1 MKFAAFK
8 MKKTSEDKN
17 SLSFLQHLEELRWHL
32 VRSIIAIGVFA
43 IVAFSNPNI
52 IFDRIILGLTKPD
65 FFSYRAICW
74 FTSKWSSGVF
84 CFDSMPFEI
93 INMKMAGQFSMHI
106 WVSFVAGLIIA
117 FPYVF
122 WELWRFILPGLST
135 TEQRY
140 SRHVIFTSSFL
151 FLSGVAF
158 GYFVISPL
166 SVQFLGTYSVSAEV
180 TNRLDLSSYI
190 STITSITLASG
201 ILFELPI
208 VVYFLSKIGLVTP
221 DLMKKY
227 RKHALVIILILSAII
242 TPPDVSSQ
250 ILVSIPVLVLYEVS
264 ILVSR
269 RVVKNLENR
278 TE

>member
-1 MKFAAFK
+1 MSKEK
-8 MKKTSEDKN
+8 GNKN

-32 VRSIIAIGVFA
+32 VRSVVAIMVFA
-43 IVAFSNPNI
+43 IAAFSYPQF
-52 IFDRIILGLTKPD
+52 IFDRVILGLTKTD

-74 FTSKWSSGVF
+74 FTSKWGSGVF

-93 INMKMAGQFSMHI
+93 INMRMAGQFSMHI
-106 WVSFVAGLIIA
+106 WVSFVAGVIIA

-122 WELWRFILPGLST
+122 WEFWKFIKPGLTSK
-135 TEQRY
+135 EQKY
-140 SRHVIFTSSFL
+140 SRHVIGTSSLL
-151 FLSGVAF
+151 FLTGVMF

-208 VVYFLSKIGLVTP
+208 VVYFLSKLGLVTP
-221 DLMKKY
+221 ELMKKY
-227 RKHALVIILILSAII
+227 RKHALVVILVLSAII

-250 ILVSIPVLVLYEVS
+250 ILVSIPVLFLYEVS
-264 ILVSR
+264 IYVSR
-269 RVVKNLENR
+269 RVVRNAQKE
-278 TE
+278 TV